1 MAYKKQNFT
10 AGSILKAEELNKIE
24 DAIVTGENSLNATI
38 SDLNSFKSIANT
50 NKSDLNTV
58 KTNLSSLSATV
69 AANANDIAYLKEN
82 GGGGG
87 DKSDYAVNTPGQEG
101 YVANRPMY
109 YTQETFPDTPWNGS
123 AASADVNIEM
133 AEMGCSFYRLSA
145 ELHDEDDV
153 KGGMVTAMVR
163 GVNYTNIPIAIVART
178 YSEIMISL
186 MTVSSWASDYD
197 YVAAFVPGYFIGF
210 GEDAPLVLCVIP
222 TSTSGEDT
230 SDVIPIGAFIR
241 NSAEAGMPNGFY
253 AIKYD
258 ESTYIKQISFEA
270 VVVHE
275 NYKAFFN
282 KMAPRIRSLNVSTET
297 DAALIDAAMNFLNF
311 KNGDI
316 ILLTGDALS
325 ELGG

>member
-10 AGSILKAEELNKIE
+10 AGNILKAEELNKIE
-24 DAIVTGENSLNATI
+24 DAIVTGETNLNVMSNDLNA
-38 SDLNSFKSIANT
+38 
-50 NKSDLNTV
+50 V
-58 KTNLSSLSATV
+58 KTNISSLSATV
-69 AANANDIAYLKEN
+69 TANANDITYLKTN
-82 GGGGG
+82 GG

-109 YTQETFPDTPWNGS
+109 YTQETFPNTPWDGS

-133 AEMGCSFYRLSA
+133 AEMGCTFYRLCTD
-145 ELHDEDDV
+145 LHDEDDV

-178 YSEIMISL
+178 YSEIMLSL

-222 TSTSGEDT
+222 TSTNGEDA
-230 SDVIPIGAFIR
+230 SDVIPVGAFLR
-241 NSAEAGMPNGFY
+241 NSAGTGMPDGFY

-270 VVVHE
+270 IVVHE

>member
-10 AGSILKAEELNKIE
+10 TGNILKAEELNKIE
-24 DAIVTGENSLNATI
+24 DAIVTGENNLNVM
-38 SDLNSFKSIANT
+38 SNDLSI
-50 NKSDLNTV
+50 V
-58 KTNLSSLSATV
+58 KTNVSSLS
-69 AANANDIAYLKEN
+69 NDIAYLKEN
-82 GGGGG
+82 GVGGG

-133 AEMGCSFYRLSA
+133 AEMGCSFYRLCT

-178 YSEIMISL
+178 YSEIMLSL

-222 TSTSGEDT
+222 TNTSGEST

-241 NSAEAGMPNGFY
+241 SSADAGMPDGFY